1 MNLFTIKNINFIQ
14 LSRYT
19 LYGSL
24 FIIVFGIISF
34 FTIGLKTS
42 IDFTGGT
49 IINLKIVDE
58 KFNISDLRSA
68 LIEELDDN
76 VKVVKTKSNQNHELL
91 ITMKFLKDE
100 NILHNLLSRLYNSQ
114 YEILQIESIGAK
126 IGDELK
132 TNARNAIIISL
143 ILIGLYITI
152 RFDSFYAIGSIIAL
166 FHDILITLSFIIF
179 FQYELSISIIAALLT
194 IVGYSL
200 NDTIVI
206 YDRVRENVKLL
217 PKGDKIKIVNKS
229 LNKTLNRTLITSI
242 TTLIVVIVLFLIGGK
257 VLQPF
262 SFALIVGVVVGTYS
276 SLFIATP
283 AMLILENRYKL
294 EDIEEEI

>member
-24 FIIVFGIISF
+24 LIIVFGIISF

-58 KFNISDLRSA
+58 KFNMSELRNT

-91 ITMKFLKDE
+91 ITMKFLQDE

-242 TTLIVVIVLFLIGGK
+242 TTLMVVIVLFLIGGK